1 MIPIWPLLSIEKHLK
16 IVGAVTLKYLHFCN
30 YITELKKEILHFH
43 KKKKK
48 EVMRTHLNSLRQ
60 KMYISQEHDE
70 LSPPSCKLSVSLLV
84 RSKTECLDCL
94 SNPLL

>member
-30 YITELKKEILHFH
+30 YKTELKKEIFHFH

-48 EVMRTHLNSLRQ
+48 MLWGYEN
-60 KMYISQEHDE
+60 I
-70 LSPPSCKLSVSLLV
+70 P
-84 RSKTECLDCL
+84 
-94 SNPLL
+94 